1 MADAYSLAKKHL
13 DAGIAEA
20 AENNVSVAAYGQALL
35 WKLIERY
42 KEDGRSVSDIVSEV
56 QYTLENI
63 NDDDTFHVTRN

>member
-20 AENNVSVAAYGQALL
+20 VENNISLNAYGQALL

-56 QYTLENI
+56 RYTLDNI
-63 NDDDTFHVTRN
+63 DDDGTFHVSRN

>member
-20 AENNVSVAAYGQALL
+20 TENNISVNAYGQALF
-35 WKLIERY
+35 WKLLERY

-56 QYTLENI
+56 QYTLDNL
-63 NDDDTFHVTRN
+63 DDDGTFHVSRN

>member
-20 AENNVSVAAYGQALL
+20 AENNVSVNAYGQALI

-42 KEDGRSVSDIVSEV
+42 KEEGRSVSDIVSEV
-56 QYTLENI
+56 QYTLDNI
-63 NDDDTFHVTRN
+63 DDDGTFHVSRN